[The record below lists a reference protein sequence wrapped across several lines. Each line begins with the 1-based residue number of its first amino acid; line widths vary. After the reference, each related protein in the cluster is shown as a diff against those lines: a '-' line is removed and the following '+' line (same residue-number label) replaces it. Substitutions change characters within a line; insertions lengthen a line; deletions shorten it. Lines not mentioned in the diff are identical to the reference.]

1 MKTCI
6 LLILVLV
13 PQFLFS
19 QSKIAGKVTG
29 PNQEPLAF
37 ANVELLNVK
46 DTTRIVAGGIT
57 DLKGIYIFQN
67 VKPDNYLI
75 KVVMLGYKNSTTKL
89 TVSQNN
95 AVKNIILKPLSTNLK
110 EVSIKGKSINNEINK
125 TDYYIT
131 DADKKTATSGFDI
144 LDKVPELR
152 TDKMNETITSL
163 DGKSVKILINGLN
176 ATVQDLI
183 GLRPDKI
190 IKVEYYDIP
199 PARFAG
205 SGFASVI
212 NIITK
217 KSQKGGD
224 VVVDLLNAVNAGYG
238 NDEINLKYN
247 VKNSQFGFYY
257 FLGHRKFSQRVV
269 DENFSYS
276 LQGNHYEE
284 KRIGLKSPFGYDQNI
299 LSFNF
304 IHQKDS
310 NYIFRVNVSPG
321 YMPSNI
327 ISNYDFLYN
336 DNDVVVS
343 GKGKEKAF
351 YTNFN
356 PSTDIYFLKHLPKKQ
371 ELIFDVVGNYFK
383 NSENYQRKEVSNANE
398 IVLLDSL
405 IYRNTKRSVIAE
417 AIYTKDYGKVSTSFG
432 IRYNTGTLSEKTKNT
447 FENSDYEMLT
457 SEKYAYAEIIGH
469 IKKLSYQADLGLSQ
483 NRFTDNNTPIRYSF
497 WAFRP
502 LIRLSYR
509 LSKKSTITCYYREV
523 PHIPTLNELSF
534 NQYYIDNNIIYKGNP
549 DLIPYNEHHYTIEYN
564 LSLKKLSLTTQVQY
578 YYARNIIQEAF
589 SDSTSYFLDSYSNQ
603 GHEHYIFLSTYLNL
617 NPFKTHWLRFEVG
630 GNLFSDQIWLRNGAR
645 SSLLNCFVNAS
656 AFLNYKKFSLNLYY
670 SSDYKGIINQ
680 YIVDNPGNSSVS
692 LQYKYKNLTLSAG
705 IWYLLSKS
713 WHFGKRS
720 VHSSLVDTRLTHD
733 IYDNG
738 RMIFFR
744 LNYALNFGKHFQGAA
759 KKINNED
766 TNTGNFQIK

>member
-6 LLILVLV
+6 LLVLTLL

-19 QSKIAGKVTG
+19 QSKITGRVTG
-29 PNQEPLAF
+29 SNQKPLAF
-37 ANVELLNVK
+37 ANVELLNAK

-57 DLKGIYIFQN
+57 DLKGKYIFQN

-75 KVVMLGYKNSTTKL
+75 KVAMLGYKTSTTKL

-95 AVKNIILKPLSTNLK
+95 VVKNIILKPLSTNLK

-131 DADKKTATSGFDI
+131 KIDLKEASSGFD
-144 LDKVPELR
+144 LLENVPELR
-152 TDKMNETITSL
+152 IDKLNNVVSTLS
-163 DGKSVKILINGLN
+163 GRSVKIMINGLN

-183 GLRPDKI
+183 GLRPDKV

-224 VVVDLLNAVNAGYG
+224 VVLDLQNAVNAGYG

-257 FLGHRKFSQRVV
+257 FLQHTKYSQRVV
-269 DENFSYS
+269 NDDFRYS
-276 LQGNHYEE
+276 LQGNRYEE

-304 IHQKDS
+304 IHKKDS

-321 YMPSNI
+321 YTPNNI
-327 ISNYDFLYN
+327 ISNYDFIYYEN
-336 DNDVVVS
+336 NIAVS
-343 GKGKEKAF
+343 GKGKEKAL
-351 YTNFN
+351 YTYFN

-371 ELIFDVVGNYFK
+371 ELIFDVVGNYFR
-383 NSENYQRKEVSNANE
+383 NSENYQRKEVSDANE

-405 IYRNTKRSVIAE
+405 INRNTKRSVIAE
-417 AIYTKDYGKVSTSFG
+417 AIYTKDYGKVSISFG

-447 FENSDYEMLT
+447 FGNSDYEMQT

-469 IKKLSYQADLGLSQ
+469 IKKLSYQVDLGLSQ
-483 NRFTDNNTPIRYSF
+483 NQFTDNNTPIHYSF
-497 WAFRP
+497 LAFRP
-502 LIRLSYR
+502 LFRLNYR
-509 LSKKSTITCYYREV
+509 LSKRSTITFYYREV
-523 PHIPTLNELSF
+523 PHIPTLSELSF

-578 YYARNIIQEAF
+578 YHARNIIQEAF

-603 GHEHYIFLSTYLNL
+603 GHEHSIFLSTYLNL
-617 NPFKTHWLRFEVG
+617 NPFKSHWLRFAVG
-630 GNLFSDQIWLRNGAR
+630 GNLFNDQIWLRNGAR
-645 SSLLNCFVNAS
+645 SSLLNCSVNAS

-670 SSDYKGIINQ
+670 YSNYKGIINQ
-680 YIVDNPGNSSVS
+680 YIVDNPGNSAVS

-713 WHFGKRS
+713 WHLGKRS
-720 VHSSLVDTRLTHD
+720 VQSSLVDTWNTHD

-738 RMIFFR
+738 RMVVFR
-744 LNYALNFGKHFQGAA
+744 LNYVLNFGKHFHGAT
-759 KKINNED
+759 KKINNKD
-766 TNTGNFQIK
+766 TNTGNFQVN